1 MFGWLIVFVLS
12 ANFLNGQNPK
22 VSRGELRVF
31 SNFPSKYVDTR
42 TIAVWLPENYD
53 STKSYP
59 VLLMHDGQMLF
70 DSLTTWNKQE
80 WRMDEIAQDLIDKKQ
95 VQPFVVVGIWNNGEK
110 RRLEYL
116 PEKAFRSLSYSTQ
129 FKATT
134 SVFNA
139 SYLKVNFLADEY
151 LKFVT
156 KEVLPFVRTNFAV
169 SKSRENTYIGGSS
182 FGGMI
187 SWYALCRYPQVFG
200 GAVCLSTHWPV
211 LFPGTFIDEVPK
223 GMISWMLKNL
233 PKQATKIYFD
243 YGTATLDA
251 YYEPWQK
258 QVDAE
263 LEAGKYPNLTWKSL
277 KFEGENH
284 SEVAWA
290 KRLDI
295 PLFFV
300 FGK

>member
-31 SNFPSKYVDTR
+31 SNFPSKYVDPR

-95 VQPFVVVGIWNNGEK
+95 VQPFLVVGIWNNREK

-139 SYLKVNFLADEY
+139 SYLKVNLLADEY

-156 KEVLPFVRTNFAV
+156 KEVLPFVRTNFAI

-223 GMISWMLKNL
+223 GMISWMLKKL

-251 YYEPWQK
+251 YYEPWQN